1 MGGLRDAHHFT
12 TENCLANALP
22 AIKQQLM
29 SHYYTQGGNPCHT
42 QPTKKGAKNPDR
54 PTDVRD
60 ARRLNLFPSI
70 TGITAM
76 LANDGLTRYKQMMI
90 AEEAF
95 KRPPIGGEDLQEY
108 TNFLIDKASAPAK
121 EAAELGSK
129 IHELLEAY
137 GKGDPVDLTATLTFP
152 STSRKVSVSDVI
164 EPVVARVAALG
175 ITALGHEV
183 VAVNAEDGYAG
194 TLDMPWTTTECLGL
208 MDYKTTKTK
217 PDEPVIP
224 RLTHAM
230 QLAAGLRAYRAGVV
244 FGTATRA
251 QNIFISTTE
260 PGRVDV
266 IEYNGQELAE
276 AWEAFKACLVLWRV
290 VNKHDPRKGAA

>member
-1 MGGLRDAHHFT
+1 
-12 TENCLANALP
+12 
-22 AIKQQLM
+22 M
-29 SHYYTQGGNPCHT
+29 SHYYTQDGKPCHT

-76 LANDGLTRYKQMMI
+76 LANDSLTRYKQMMI

-95 KRPPIGGEDLQEY
+95 KRPPIGGEDLEEY
-108 TNFLIDKASAPAK
+108 TNFLIDKASTPAK

-129 IHELLEAY
+129 IHALLEAY

-152 STSRKVSVSDVI
+152 STNRKVSVEDVI
-164 EPVVARVAALG
+164 EPVVARVVELG

-183 VAVNAEDGYAG
+183 VAVNTEYGYAG
-194 TLDMPWTTTECLGL
+194 TLDMPWSTEDALGL
-208 MDYKTTKTK
+208 VDYKTSKTK
-217 PDEPVIP
+217 PGEPVIP
-224 RLTHAM
+224 RLSHAM
-230 QLAAGLRAYRAGVV
+230 QLAAGLCAFSGNMIT
-244 FGTATRA
+244 FGKATRA

-266 IEYNGQELAE
+266 IEYNGAELAE
-276 AWEAFKACLVLWRV
+276 AWEAFQACLVLWRV
-290 VNKHDPRKGAA
+290 VNKHDPRKEGV

>member
-1 MGGLRDAHHFT
+1 
-12 TENCLANALP
+12 
-22 AIKQQLM
+22 M
-29 SHYYTQGGNPCHT
+29 SHYYTQDGKPCHT

-70 TGITAM
+70 TGITSM
-76 LANDGLTRYKQMMI
+76 LANDGLTRYKQMMV

-108 TNFLIDKASAPAK
+108 TNFLIDKASTPAK
-121 EAAELGSK
+121 EAAELGSN
-129 IHELLEAY
+129 IHALLEAY

-152 STSRKVSVSDVI
+152 STNRKVSVEDVI
-164 EPVVARVAALG
+164 EPVVARVVELG

-183 VAVNAEDGYAG
+183 VAVNREHGYAG
-194 TLDMPWTTTECLGL
+194 TLDMPWSAKDVLGL
-208 MDYKTTKTK
+208 MDYKTSKTK
-217 PDEPVIP
+217 PEEPVTP
-224 RLTHAM
+224 RLPYAM
-230 QLAAGLRAYRAGVV
+230 QLAAGLAAFSGKED
-244 FGTATRA
+244 FTHCRA

-266 IEYNGQELAE
+266 IEYNGAELAE

-290 VNKHDPRKGAA
+290 VNKHDPRRGAL

>member
-1 MGGLRDAHHFT
+1 
-12 TENCLANALP
+12 
-22 AIKQQLM
+22 M
-29 SHYYTQGGNPCHT
+29 SHYYTLDGKPCHT

-108 TNFLIDKASAPAK
+108 TNFLIDKASTPAK
-121 EAAELGSK
+121 DAAELGSK
-129 IHELLEAY
+129 IHALLEAH
-137 GKGDPVDLTATLTFP
+137 GKGEAVDMEEMLTFP
-152 STSRKVSVSDVI
+152 STGQQVPAKAII
-164 EPVVARVAALG
+164 EPVLARVASLG
-175 ITALGHEV
+175 VTALGHEV
-183 VAVNAEDGYAG
+183 VAVNEDHGYAG
-194 TLDMPWTTTECLGL
+194 TLDMPWRGTEVMGL

-217 PDEPVIP
+217 PGEPVIP

-230 QLAAGLRAYRAGVV
+230 QLAAGLTAYNGNWIN
-244 FGTATRA
+244 FGEATRA

-266 IEYNGQELAE
+266 IEYNGAELAE

-290 VNKHDPRKGAA
+290 VNKHDPRKGAV